1 VFQRLRH
8 WHDMQR
14 FQSLSQSRRY
24 LSFYS
29 EGPAYWVHLEPLIRN
44 LLSDHKI
51 PLCYLSSSP
60 DDPGLSI
67 VKERGETFLIGDG
80 AVRTVLFKSFPPGV
94 LVMTMP
100 DLENFHIKRS
110 VHPVHYVYVQ
120 HSINSTHMVYRS
132 DAFDHFDTIF
142 CTGPHH
148 VAETRAR
155 ERLIGLP
162 KKQLFQHGYGRL
174 DSIMAA
180 APVSR
185 RPKTPNGGKPR
196 LLLAPSWGPNG
207 LLETKGS
214 TVTKI
219 LLDAGFHLTI
229 RPHPQTVHLSPSVI
243 GKLKNSYSRYSS
255 FVLEDNV
262 ASADSL
268 YSADIMISDWSGVAM
283 EFAFCM
289 ERPVL
294 FIDVPRKMRNPD
306 YGALEIDP
314 LEVKV
319 RNLIGNVLATDQ
331 LHELPQAIEALTG
344 KEKMFQQ
351 QIRTAR
357 NEWVFNL
364 KQSGAVGAARLA
376 ELHTRYA

>member
-1 VFQRLRH
+1 MRRL
-8 WHDMQR
+8 
-14 FQSLSQSRRY
+14 QSLPQSRRY

-29 EGPAYWVHLEPLIRN
+29 EGPAYWVHLEPLVRH

-51 PLCYLSSSP
+51 PLCYFSSSP
-60 DDPGLSI
+60 DDPGLNI
-67 VKERGETFLIGDG
+67 VKEHGETFLIGDG

-120 HSINSTHMVYRS
+120 HSMVSTHMVYRS
-132 DAFDHFDTIF
+132 TAFDHFDTVF
-142 CTGPHH
+142 CAGPHH

-155 ERLIGLP
+155 EQLMGLP
-162 KKQLFQHGYGRL
+162 KKQLIEHGYGRL
-174 DSIMAA
+174 DNIMAM
-180 APVSR
+180 APTSHEPEM
-185 RPKTPNGGKPR
+185 PKNRELR

-207 LLETKGS
+207 LIETKGQ

-219 LLDAGFHLTI
+219 LLDAGFHLTL
-229 RPHPQTVHLSPSVI
+229 RPHPQTSLLSPSVI
-243 GKLKNSYSRYSS
+243 RELSDSYSRHPS
-255 FVLEDNV
+255 FVLEDSV
-262 ASADSL
+262 VSADSL
-268 YSADIMISDWSGVAM
+268 YSADLMISDWSGVAM

-294 FIDVPRKMRNPD
+294 FIDVARKMRNSD
-306 YGALEIDP
+306 YMALQIDP

-319 RNLIGNVLATDQ
+319 RNLIGDVLATDH
-331 LHELPQAIEALTG
+331 LHELPQAIKALADN
-344 KEKMFQQ
+344 KQMFQQ

-364 KQSGAVGAARLA
+364 GQSGAVGAAQLA
-376 ELHTRYA
+376 KLHAKYA